1 MLGIGHIGTSLV
13 ANGIDVHGD
22 QAGMDKGR
30 QGRSKH
36 VEDVDR
42 NLCNPHEDTQDAQ
55 DKVVL
60 RDAVSVLAM
69 GSEPE
74 GFHIQ

>member
-13 ANGIDVHGD
+13 ANGIYVHGD

-36 VEDVDR
+36 VNDVDR
-42 NLCNPHEDTQDAQ
+42 NLCNPHEDTQNSKDE
-55 DKVVL
+55 VVL
-60 RDAVSVLAM
+60 GDAVPVSVM
-69 GSEPE
+69 T
-74 GFHIQ
+74 